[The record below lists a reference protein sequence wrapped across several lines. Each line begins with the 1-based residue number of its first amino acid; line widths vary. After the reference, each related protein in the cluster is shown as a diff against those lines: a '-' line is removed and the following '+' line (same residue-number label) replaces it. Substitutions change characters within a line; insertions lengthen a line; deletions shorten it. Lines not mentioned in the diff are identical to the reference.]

1 MHRIRVASFAEIEQE
16 FMERVGRI
24 VWCNVATVDGQNRVR
39 SRILHPIWE
48 GTTGWIGTRRGSPKA
63 RHLVHNPHVSLAYI
77 ADIARPVYADCT
89 AEWADDEQS
98 KHRVWDLFK
107 ATPEPLGYD
116 PGLIFGSMDNPDYG
130 VLKLT
135 PWRIEVATFPVESRI
150 WYKE

>member
-1 MHRIRVASFAEIEQE
+1 M
-16 FMERVGRI
+16 
-24 VWCNVATVDGQNRVR
+24 
-39 SRILHPIWE
+39 
-48 GTTGWIGTRRGSPKA
+48 
-63 RHLVHNPHVSLAYI
+63 AYI

-98 KHRVWDLFK
+98 KQRVWDLFK